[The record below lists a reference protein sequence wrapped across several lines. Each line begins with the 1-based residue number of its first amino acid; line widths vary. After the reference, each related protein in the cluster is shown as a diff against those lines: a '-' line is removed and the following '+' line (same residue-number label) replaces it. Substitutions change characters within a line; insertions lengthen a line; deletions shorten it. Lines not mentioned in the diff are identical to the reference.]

1 MVTRDHGAHGAHEHE
16 GQHGAARGERNVA
29 QGTITSVS
37 GTGFVLATEE
47 GELTVIASANTN
59 FHGLSRRRAREAG
72 YQDPTAINILAAL
85 RVGQRV
91 GVMGERRDGT
101 ALLTQR
107 VHGSKP

>member
-1 MVTRDHGAHGAHEHE
+1 MVTRDHSDHGAHGRE
-16 GQHGAARGERNVA
+16 GPHGVAPGERTVARG
-29 QGTITSVS
+29 TIASVS

-72 YQDPTAINILAAL
+72 YQDPTAINTLATL

-101 ALLTQR
+101 ALRAQR
-107 VHGSKP
+107 VHGFEP